1 MALSLPEYVCLV
13 HGSPGVC
20 FECPHFLYESERLEI
35 RLLIPVQDLFIF
47 LSLAVLL
54 FQANFG
60 QCMTTLLNN

>member
-1 MALSLPEYVCLV
+1 MALSLPEYVCV
-13 HGSPGVC
+13 AHGSPGVH
-20 FECPHFLYESERLEI
+20 FECPHLSYESERLEM
-35 RLLIPVQDLFIF
+35 RLLIPVQDLFMF